1 MLTIK
6 QVVYLFLHQS
16 LSYYFSFPNPSFL
29 LFSQILGLGLCKS
42 QFCFASWF
50 YIGSGNMVALE
61 GIRTS
66 LVTQTVKNLPAMQ
79 ETQLQSLG
87 WEDPLEK
94 GMAIHSSILAW
105 RIQWTEEPGR
115 LQSMGSQRV
124 RHIE

>member
-79 ETQLQSLG
+79 ETQVLSLG
-87 WEDPLEK
+87 QEDPLEK
-94 GMAIHSSILAW
+94 RTATPSSIRAW
-105 RIQWTEEPGR
+105 RSPWTEELSG
-115 LQSMGSQRV
+115 LQSVGWQRV
-124 RHIE
+124 GQD

>member
-50 YIGSGNMVALE
+50 SIGSGNMVALE

-79 ETQLQSLG
+79 ETQVLSLG
-87 WEDPLEK
+87 REDPFKK
-94 GMAIHSSILAW
+94 GMATHSSILAW
-105 RIQWTEEPGR
+105 RIP
-115 LQSMGSQRV
+115 
-124 RHIE
+124 